1 MVYVIYV
8 AWVSYVGRLHIRHIN
23 YIRHINNIKAK
34 LPPAA
39 LLKLLKHP
47 SAPKKGAWE
56 AAFPRQAAVKRAK
69 NGFSKGYLSS

>member
-8 AWVSYVGRLHIRHIN
+8 ACVSYVGRLHIRDIK
-23 YIRHINNIKAK
+23 YIRHIDNIKANR
-34 LPPAA
+34 PPAA
-39 LLKLLKHP
+39 LLILLKHP

-56 AAFPRQAAVKRAK
+56 AAFPLQAAVKRAK

>member
-1 MVYVIYV
+1 M
-8 AWVSYVGRLHIRHIN
+8 HIRHIN

-34 LPPAA
+34 RPPAA
-39 LLKLLKHP
+39 LLKLLKLLKHP

-56 AAFPRQAAVKRAK
+56 AAFPQQAAVKRAK